1 MLMPVSTIITKVDE
15 DDKRN
20 FSEFCSSVGLNVSSA
35 INIFIKTVIREK
47 RIPFMISQNADPFY
61 SPENQAYVMK
71 SVKELREGKGR
82 PHELID
88 PEE

>member
-1 MLMPVSTIITKVDE
+1 MPVSTIITKVDE

>member
-1 MLMPVSTIITKVDE
+1 MPVSTIITKVDE

-20 FSEFCSSVGLNVSSA
+20 FSEFCNSVGLNVSSA